1 VRGFVWLMAFWL
13 SGELAARALSLPIP
27 GQVLGMVAL
36 LFALH
41 RGWVKPEWIKDA
53 AQLLLSHMMLLF
65 VPVVVGVMLYYRVL
79 AEAWLPV
86 AAAVLAGTLVVL
98 LVSGGTVKLTERGR
112 GQEQDGGA
120 VVRRPGKEAERHDVS
135 V

>member
-1 VRGFVWLMAFWL
+1 VKGFVWLMAFWL
-13 SGELAARALSLPIP
+13 LGELVARAASLPIP

-36 LFALH
+36 LIALH
-41 RGWVKPEWIKDA
+41 RGWVKLEWIKEA

-79 AEAWLPV
+79 AESWLPV
-86 AAAVLAGTLVVL
+86 TAAVFVGTLVVL
-98 LVSGGTVKLTERGR
+98 FVSGGTVKLLERGR
-112 GQEQDGGA
+112 EREQDGTS
-120 VVRRPGKEAERHDVS
+120 VRRPGKEAERRDLS

>member
-1 VRGFVWLMAFWL
+1 MKGFVWLMAFWL
-13 SGELAARALSLPIP
+13 LGELAARAVSLPIP

-36 LFALH
+36 LVALH
-41 RGWVKPEWIKDA
+41 RGWVKLEWIKDA

-79 AEAWLPV
+79 SASWLPV
-86 AAAVLAGTLVVL
+86 TAAVVGGTLIVL
-98 LVSGGTVKLTERGR
+98 LASGGTVKLLERGR
-112 GQEQDGGA
+112 EQDGVPAG
-120 VVRRPGKEAERHDVS
+120 RPDKEAKRHDLS

>member
-1 VRGFVWLMAFWL
+1 VKGFVWLMAFWL
-13 SGELAARALSLPIP
+13 LGELVVRAVSLPIP
-27 GQVLGMVAL
+27 GQLVGMVAL
-36 LFALH
+36 FVSLRL
-41 RGWVKPEWIKDA
+41 GWVKLDWIKAA

-86 AAAVLAGTLVVL
+86 SAAVILGTLIVL
-98 LVSGGTVKLTERGR
+98 LVSGGTVKLLERTR
-112 GQEQDGGA
+112 DREAHHRIQD
-120 VVRRPGKEAERHDVS
+120 KEAERHDLS

>member
-1 VRGFVWLMAFWL
+1 MKGFVWLMAFWL
-13 SGELAARALSLPIP
+13 LGELVARAVSLPIP
-27 GQVLGMVAL
+27 GQVLGMAAL
-36 LFALH
+36 FVSLRL
-41 RGWVKPEWIKDA
+41 GWVKLDWIKEA

-86 AAAVLAGTLVVL
+86 SAAVIIGTLVVL
-98 LVSGGTVKLTERGR
+98 LASGGTVKLLERNR
-112 GQEQDGGA
+112 DREAQHRIPD
-120 VVRRPGKEAERHDVS
+120 KEAERHDLS